1 MYFFVTIGMCV
12 NSRLKS
18 LDENLIN
25 SKNYDFERL
34 VVLTQINNNENAIG
48 VVYFPN
54 DGIDKIL
61 CENDNIINNQTEVA
75 ETFNNFFILYLECYS
90 FYVREPLVLL

>member
-1 MYFFVTIGMCV
+1 MCV

-25 SKNYDFERL
+25 SKNDDFERL
-34 VVLTQINNNENAIG
+34 VVLTQINNNEKAIG

-54 DGIDKIL
+54 DGIDKTCFMNYIVLENCSLFNSL
-61 CENDNIINNQTEVA
+61 C
-75 ETFNNFFILYLECYS
+75 
-90 FYVREPLVLL
+90 